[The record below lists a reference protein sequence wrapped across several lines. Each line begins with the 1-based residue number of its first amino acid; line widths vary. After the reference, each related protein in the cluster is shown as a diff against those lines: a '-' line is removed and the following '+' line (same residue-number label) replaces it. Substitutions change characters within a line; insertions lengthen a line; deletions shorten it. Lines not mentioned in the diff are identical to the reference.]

1 MSDGPPDVDVA
12 RETRNSARSRMAGR
26 FSALKGDY
34 ADKGVGA
41 RLGEQV
47 TGKVKDAV
55 LEVSDVVRES
65 KGIIAGAAG
74 LLGLWLARRPITA
87 LGGRWWTKLKARID
101 KDF

>member
-26 FSALKGDY
+26 FSALKGGY
-34 ADKGVGA
+34 AEKGLGA

-47 TGKVKDAV
+47 TGKVKEAAV
-55 LEVSDVVRES
+55 EAGDIVRES

-74 LLGLWLARRPITA
+74 LLGLWLVRRPIKA
-87 LGGRWWTKLKARID
+87 LGGRWWSKVKARID